1 MDQALQLIADTGVAL
16 RREMIALGA
25 TDRELAASLRH
36 GVLRRVRQ
44 GAYTT
49 PDRWDT
55 VTNVA
60 RHKLMC
66 TAVMRSLGPRVALSH
81 TSSLVMQN
89 VPVWAANLDVV
100 HVTRLDGGIGRTDA
114 GVHHHEG
121 EVREAELV
129 TTAGGLAATCAA
141 RAVIEHGT
149 LHSIESALV
158 SADAA
163 LHMGRCSDQEL
174 AEQHASMEHWPG
186 TLRTHLVVRLAD
198 GRSESP
204 GETRSR
210 YLCWRH
216 GLPAPELQFEVY
228 DELGQLVGISDFA
241 WPEHRLLGEFDGRM
255 KYGRGLTP
263 GQDPSEVVFNEKRRE
278 DRLREI
284 TQWAMIRLIWSDLGL
299 GAYTADRIRK
309 LMLRAA

>member
-16 RREMIALGA
+16 RREMIGFGV

-66 TAVMRSLGPRVALSH
+66 TSVMRSLGPRVALSH

-89 VPVWAANLDVV
+89 VPVWAANLEVV
-100 HVTRLDGGIGRTDA
+100 HVTRLDGGIGRSDA

-121 EVREAELV
+121 EVGDAELV
-129 TTAGGLAATCAA
+129 TTAEGLAATSAA

-149 LHSIESALV
+149 VNSVESTLV
-158 SADAA
+158 SADGA
-163 LHMGRCSDQEL
+163 LHLGRCTGQEL
-174 AEQHASMEHWPG
+174 VDQFAAMERWPR
-186 TLRTHLVVRLAD
+186 TLHTQLVVRLAD

-204 GETRSR
+204 GETRAR

-216 GLPAPELQFEVY
+216 GLPAPDLQFEVY
-228 DELGQLVGISDFA
+228 DEHGQLVGISDFA

-255 KYGRGLTP
+255 KYGRGLVP
-263 GQDPSEVVFNEKRRE
+263 GQDPSEVLFNEKRRE
-278 DRLREI
+278 DRLREV
-284 TQWAMIRLIWSDLGL
+284 TQWGMVRLVWADLGL

>member
-1 MDQALQLIADTGVAL
+1 MDQALQLITDTGVAL
-16 RREMIALGA
+16 RRELIEFGV

-55 VTNVA
+55 VTDVA
-60 RHKLMC
+60 RHKLLC
-66 TAVMRSLGPRVALSH
+66 TSVMRSLGPRAALSH

-89 VPVWAANLDVV
+89 VPVWAANLGIV
-100 HVTRLDGGIGRTDA
+100 HVTRLDGGVGRTDA

-121 EVREAELV
+121 ELHRSELV
-129 TTAGGLAATCAA
+129 VTPDGLLATSPP

-149 LHSIESALV
+149 LHSMESTLV
-158 SADAA
+158 SADGA
-163 LHMGRCSDQEL
+163 LHLGRCDDREL
-174 AEQHASMEHWPG
+174 ADQFVRMERWPG
-186 TLRTHLVVRLAD
+186 TQHLQLVVRLAD
-198 GRSESP
+198 GRAESP

-210 YLCWRH
+210 FLCWRY
-216 GLPAPELQFEVY
+216 GLPAPDLQFEVY
-228 DELGQLVGISDFA
+228 DEHGQLVGVTDLA

-255 KYGRGLTP
+255 KYGRGLRP
-263 GQDPSEVVFNEKRRE
+263 GQDPGDIVFNEKRRE

-284 TQWAMIRLIWSDLGL
+284 TQWAMIRLVWSDLRL
-299 GAYTADRIRK
+299 GAYTADRIRTM
-309 LMLRAA
+309 MLRAA

>member
-129 TTAGGLAATCAA
+129 TTASGLATTCAA
-141 RAVIEHGT
+141 RAVIEHST
-149 LHSIESALV
+149 MHSIESALV

-174 AEQHASMEHWPG
+174 VEQHASMEHWPG
-186 TLRTHLVVRLAD
+186 TLRTHLLVRLAD

-255 KYGRGLTP
+255 KYGRGLAP

-284 TQWAMIRLIWSDLGL
+284 TQWAMVRLIWSDLGL

>member
-174 AEQHASMEHWPG
+174 VEQHASMEHWPG
-186 TLRTHLVVRLAD
+186 TLRIQLVVRLAD

-255 KYGRGLTP
+255 KYGRGLAP

>member
-16 RREMIALGA
+16 RREMIALGG

-149 LHSIESALV
+149 LHSIESTLV

-163 LHMGRCSDQEL
+163 LHMGRCSDQGL
-174 AEQHASMEHWPG
+174 VEQHASMEHWPG
-186 TLRTHLVVRLAD
+186 TLRTQLVVRLAD

-263 GQDPSEVVFNEKRRE
+263 GQDPSDVVFNEKRRE

>member
-16 RREMIALGA
+16 RRELVALGA

-49 PDRWDT
+49 PDRWDGADA
-55 VTNVA
+55 VA
-60 RHKLMC
+60 RHRLLC
-66 TAVMRSLGPRVALSH
+66 TAVMRSLGDRVALSH
-81 TSSLVMQN
+81 TSSLVMQG
-89 VPVWAANLDVV
+89 VPVWAANLNVV

-121 EVREAELV
+121 VLTTPALV
-129 TTAGGLAATCAA
+129 ETTAGPATPAA

-149 LHSIESALV
+149 LNSVESTLV
-158 SADAA
+158 SADGA
-163 LHMGRCSDQEL
+163 LNRALCTHAEL
-174 AEQHASMEHWPG
+174 AGQLLDMARWPG
-186 TLRTHLVVRLAD
+186 TQHLQLVVRLAD
-198 GRSESP
+198 GDAQSA

-216 GLPAPELQFEVY
+216 GLPAPVLQFEVY
-228 DELGQLVGISDFA
+228 DETGLLVGRCDFA
-241 WPEHRLLGEFDGRM
+241 WPEHHLLGEFDGRL
-255 KYGRGLTP
+255 KYGRGLVP
-263 GQDPSEVVFNEKRRE
+263 GQSIEDTVFLEKRRE

-284 TQWAMIRLIWSDLGL
+284 TQWAMVRLVWGDLSL
-299 GAYTADRIRK
+299 GSYTANRIRR
-309 LMLRAA
+309 LLLRAA

>member
-16 RREMIALGA
+16 RREMIGFGV

-66 TAVMRSLGPRVALSH
+66 TSVMRSLGPRVALSH

-89 VPVWAANLDVV
+89 VPVWAANLEVV
-100 HVTRLDGGIGRTDA
+100 HVTRLDGGVGRTEA

-121 EVREAELV
+121 ELGDAELV
-129 TTAGGLAATCAA
+129 TTAGGLAATNAA

-149 LHSIESALV
+149 LHSIESTLV
-158 SADAA
+158 SADGA
-163 LHMGRCSDQEL
+163 LHMGRCTGQEL
-174 AEQHASMEHWPG
+174 VDQFAAMERWPG
-186 TLRTHLVVRLAD
+186 TLHTQLVVRLAD

-216 GLPAPELQFEVY
+216 GLPRRTSSSRCTTSTASSSASPT
-228 DELGQLVGISDFA
+228 S
-241 WPEHRLLGEFDGRM
+241 
-255 KYGRGLTP
+255 P
-263 GQDPSEVVFNEKRRE
+263 GPS
-278 DRLREI
+278 I
-284 TQWAMIRLIWSDLGL
+284 GCSGSS
-299 GAYTADRIRK
+299 TAG
-309 LMLRAA
+309 

>member
-1 MDQALQLIADTGVAL
+1 MDQAMHLIAETGVAL
-16 RREMIALGA
+16 RRELIGFGV

-60 RHKLMC
+60 RHKLRC
-66 TAVMRSLGPRVALSH
+66 TSVMRSLGPRVALSH
-81 TSSLVMQN
+81 TSSLVMQD

-100 HVTRLDGGIGRTDA
+100 HVTRLDGGMGRTDA

-121 EVREAELV
+121 QIDRSDLV
-129 TTAGGLAATCAA
+129 ATSDGLVVTSSA

-149 LHSIESALV
+149 LHSMESTLV

-163 LHMGRCSDQEL
+163 LHLGRCSGQEL
-174 AEQHASMEHWPG
+174 VDQFARMERWPG
-186 TLRTHLVVRLAD
+186 TQHLQIVVRLAD

-210 YLCWRH
+210 FLCWRH

-228 DELGQLVGISDFA
+228 DEDGHLVGISDFA

-255 KYGRGLTP
+255 KYGRGLAP
-263 GQDPSEVVFNEKRRE
+263 GQDPSDAVFSEKRRE

-284 TQWAMIRLIWSDLGL
+284 TQWAMVRLVWGDLEL
-299 GAYTADRIRK
+299 GGYTANRIRQ